1 AKVVALG
8 LFRMLGG
15 ARYAGINLSLRVAGW
30 CVTHDHVG
38 RLRMVGGPQKDAGAI
53 KECVLLVDAGRS
65 HRQIPSVDDIVNSQ
79 GPRAGGT
86 SPLVVALFEGVHRVV
101 IAMGLNAFNMT
112 GKIAYQIT

>member
-1 AKVVALG
+1 
-8 LFRMLGG
+8 MQGG
-15 ARYAGINLSLRVAGW
+15 EKHAGIYLPFSLAGL
-30 CVTHDHVG
+30 CYMDDNVG

-112 GKIAYQIT
+112 GKIAYQITARDPCWQKQ